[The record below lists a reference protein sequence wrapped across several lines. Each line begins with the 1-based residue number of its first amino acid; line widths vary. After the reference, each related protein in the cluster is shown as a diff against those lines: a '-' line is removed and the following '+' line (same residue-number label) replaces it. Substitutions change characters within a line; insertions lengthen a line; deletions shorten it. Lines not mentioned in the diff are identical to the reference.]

1 MAEYG
6 SFGSGLAGGY
16 LSSSKQRQDAEA
28 LQAKTDATELARNV
42 EQSTVMMEKTV
53 EVANAYRAAI
63 ARTAPGEKRTQLEGK
78 LNSTLEMAGVL
89 NKQLIAY
96 TNGRI
101 DYSSALAAGGDPA
114 LADPSPLV
122 THQEGITDEDTIR
135 AGGPNLL
142 TFEKKPVI
150 KVVKGEVL
158 QFDLDKPNDKGRVLF
173 TSSVRDKPPIEVL
186 QEAAATLPKGSKE
199 YQQIQAQ
206 ITKLGAQTPVAQS
219 ELGKAI
225 TEQSKFAP
233 GTPNHKIY
241 TDKIK
246 KISTDTTASTPTD
259 LAKLLEEQ
267 KKYKEGTP
275 EHKLYQ
281 DKINILTTRKPTDP
295 KIGDTEVKWVMID
308 GKPHKQKMRLAKPGE
323 QGDEMG
329 LVAYGDAVP
338 ASSTELGWIA
348 QMMQGDGNLTDSLFN
363 QTQPTTPT
371 PTTTT
376 PAPTTPAP
384 SAASDV
390 DVNQIVSDA
399 TETADAVASAET
411 VNPDQRI
418 QQAKVSALFGMGM
431 NGWSNEQIADRLSE
445 GEFTEAEITE
455 ILEYA
460 MANLGMEPHPDLGL
474 SFYEKIQWRDR
485 NRKK

>member
-16 LSSSKQRQDAEA
+16 LTSSKQRHDREA
-28 LQAKTDATELARNV
+28 LQAKTDAAQAKLQV
-42 EQSTVMMEKTV
+42 ERSTAMKV
-53 EVANAYRAAI
+53 
-63 ARTAPGEKRTQLEGK
+63 G
-78 LNSTLEMAGVL
+78 
-89 NKQLIAY
+89 
-96 TNGRI
+96 TNGAI
-101 DYSSALAAGGDPA
+101 DFSSAITAGGEQA
-114 LADPSPLV
+114 LA
-122 THQEGITDEDTIR
+122 E
-135 AGGPNLL
+135 PNLD
-142 TFEKKPVI
+142 TRVVNGQVI
-150 KVVKGEVL
+150 QL
-158 QFDLDKPNDKGRVLF
+158 DLNNPEDKGRVLF
-173 TSSVRDKPPIEVL
+173 TSTVRDKPPIEIL
-186 QEAAATLPKGSKE
+186 QEAAAAATPGSKE
-199 YQQIQAQ
+199 FNQIQAQ

-233 GTPNHKIY
+233 ETPEY
-241 TDKIK
+241 QFYADKIK
-246 KISTDTTASTPTD
+246 KITTDTTASAPTD

-267 KKYKEGTP
+267 KTHKPGSP

-329 LVAYGDAVP
+329 LVPYGDPVP

-348 QMMQGDGNLTDSLFN
+348 QMMQGGGNLTGPLFN
-363 QTQPTTPT
+363 QPQP
-371 PTTTT
+371 TT
-376 PAPTTPAP
+376 PAPTTTTTTP

-399 TETADAVASAET
+399 TETPNPEVPDP
-411 VNPDQRI
+411 VNSDQRL

-431 NGWSNEQIADRLSE
+431 NGWTNEQIADRLSE